1 MRSQVMKPS
10 SEGGGGGFLTFCLY
24 FIEGGSL
31 AEGVGYCDVLE
42 QLLCIALD

>member
-1 MRSQVMKPS
+1 MCNQDIES
-10 SEGGGGGFLTFCLY
+10 SSGGGGDGFLTSCLW
-24 FIEGGSL
+24 FIEGESL